1 MAKGVI
7 SFTVEDKARW
17 LEIAKAK
24 GFKNASDLARFA
36 LYQYESRYP
45 LKSFR
50 AVQPGP
56 SGEKSGERLSLSEGD
71 SE

>member
-17 LEIAKAK
+17 IDFAKAK

-45 LKSFR
+45 SKSSK
-50 AVQPGP
+50 AVQPEG
-56 SGEKSGERLSLSEGD
+56 SEGK
-71 SE
+71 E